1 MDPRLIAELTALP
14 TYRVQEL
21 RSRYEVVFG
30 EPTHSYNKA
39 WLVRRIAWRLQAQA
53 EGDLSERAR
62 RRAAELAT
70 DAEMRVTAPRA
81 RLSDGAGHERVVAV
95 PSLCQATGL
104 PAPGTLLT
112 RTYKGQLVRVA
123 VLGNGYDWNGTVYQ
137 SLTAVAKAITGSH
150 LSGRAFFGINQ
161 KGAAA

>member
-1 MDPRLIAELTALP
+1 M
-14 TYRVQEL
+14 
-21 RSRYEVVFG
+21 
-30 EPTHSYNKA
+30 
-39 WLVRRIAWRLQAQA
+39 
-53 EGDLSERAR
+53 
-62 RRAAELAT
+62 
-70 DAEMRVTAPRA
+70 
-81 RLSDGAGHERVVAV
+81 AV